1 MRLETRAL
9 RPPLKLNLRVNV
21 LPQPGTGHTKC
32 ASLRRLLALAAWVAL
47 VVTCCFSTC
56 RMGGRRGRPAGDS
69 ADPPPRVR
77 DDSGGN
83 VVCLGAAWLGYGE
96 EVGEREA
103 PRASLPMAEVGMIDG
118 ERVKGGPTSTAQSEL
133 GRSRN

>member
-1 MRLETRAL
+1 MTLETRAL

-56 RMGGRRGRPAGDS
+56 SMGGNRGRPAGDAGDS
-69 ADPPPRVR
+69 ADPLPRVR

-83 VVCLGAAWLGYGE
+83 VVCLG
-96 EVGEREA
+96 
-103 PRASLPMAEVGMIDG
+103 
-118 ERVKGGPTSTAQSEL
+118 TA
-133 GRSRN
+133 

>member
-1 MRLETRAL
+1 MTLETRAL

-56 RMGGRRGRPAGDS
+56 IIGGKRGTFAPCEKVDAAITEDERARVV
-69 ADPPPRVR
+69 DP
-77 DDSGGN
+77 DWIGGS
-83 VVCLGAAWLGYGE
+83 CCDCA
-96 EVGEREA
+96 
-103 PRASLPMAEVGMIDG
+103 
-118 ERVKGGPTSTAQSEL
+118 
-133 GRSRN
+133 